1 MVVTQED
8 KSIELL
14 DVDPQ
19 ETEDDGAV
27 VVLDSKRKGKRTVI
41 KTLTRQTYFLP
52 VFGLVDPEKLKPDD
66 LVGVNKDSHF
76 RPTEQYSDI
85 GGLDRQIQK
94 LIEAVVL
101 PTTHTD
107 KFKNLRIH
115 PPKSTYL
122 KLAGHCPPNCSESR
136 SEPASQPAAR
146 KVPDSSRCR
155 STPTSATSSPVPSRR
170 PKSLPTVP
178 SLRVSFQK
186 PFPLVRPQ
194 MLSHAV
200 RNATLCYTSTD
211 RAKAPASSTEQS
223 PPQSLPPHSPNQLDT
238 RVDTTIG
245 LPAHIDFAGGLNPP
259 LASNRT
265 LFTDTSF
272 SLATSP
278 SIRSTSST
286 SLLNREPSS
295 SSSPFTNPEL
305 PITLPSSSPN
315 VTLFPP
321 TMVNVPSPS
330 HVLCFLVVILP
341 QHTCVVVVSAGV
353 CNAAG
358 FLTATAQASNTRAW
372 FSELVSSSSMPGSG
386 WACGNG
392 CSRIVRVV
400 EVRPAGTASST
411 VLPSS
416 PAFAS

>member
-27 VVLDSKRKGKRTVI
+27 VVLDSKRKGKRIVI

-52 VFGLVDPEKLKPDD
+52 VFGLVDPEKLKPGD
-66 LVGVNKDSHF
+66 L
-76 RPTEQYSDI
+76 YSDI

-101 PTTHTD
+101 PTTHKD

-122 KLAGHCPPNCSESR
+122 KLAGH
-136 SEPASQPAAR
+136 
-146 KVPDSSRCR
+146 
-155 STPTSATSSPVPSRR
+155 
-170 PKSLPTVP
+170 
-178 SLRVSFQK
+178 
-186 PFPLVRPQ
+186 
-194 MLSHAV
+194 
-200 RNATLCYTSTD
+200 
-211 RAKAPASSTEQS
+211 
-223 PPQSLPPHSPNQLDT
+223 PNQLDT

-245 LPAHIDFAGGLNPP
+245 LPAHIDSAGGLNPP

-265 LFTDTSF
+265 IFTGTSF

-278 SIRSTSST
+278 SIRSTSSI

-341 QHTCVVVVSAGV
+341 QHTCVVV
-353 CNAAG
+353 
-358 FLTATAQASNTRAW
+358 
-372 FSELVSSSSMPGSG
+372 E
-386 WACGNG
+386 GNKQ
-392 CSRIVRVV
+392 V
-400 EVRPAGTASST
+400 T
-411 VLPSS
+411 VLNCHYPH
-416 PAFAS
+416 